1 MEAEDKLLVK
11 ETESTVKLLFDP
23 VLCEVVETK
32 GNRGQVMLRRRDKN
46 IKRSFNK
53 VKVVKEARRR
63 KEKVT
68 GKEAS
73 EMDMASDRQWG

>member
-23 VLCEVVETK
+23 ILCEVVETK
-32 GNRGQVMLRRRDKN
+32 GKLGQVMLRRRDIN

-63 KEKVT
+63 KEKVAEEESS
-68 GKEAS
+68 KIFCW
-73 EMDMASDRQWG
+73 RR